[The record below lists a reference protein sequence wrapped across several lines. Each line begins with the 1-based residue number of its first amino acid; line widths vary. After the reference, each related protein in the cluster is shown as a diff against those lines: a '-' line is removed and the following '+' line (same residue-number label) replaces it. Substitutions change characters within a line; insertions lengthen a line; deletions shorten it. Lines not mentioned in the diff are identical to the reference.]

1 MRKID
6 RKDRLIINCMQLNG
20 SLSVSAIGEI
30 VGLSQNA
37 CWRRIK
43 RLEDEGILKDRT
55 VIFDADKLGYPLT
68 VYAFLRI
75 REHGSEWFDRFV
87 ANIVKMPEVVEF
99 LRMSGDIDYMAKIVA
114 RDVRHYDETY
124 KTIISMGA
132 VLDVSSSFLME
143 EIKSTTAIPLD

>member
-1 MRKID
+1 MSKID
-6 RKDRLIINCMQLNG
+6 KKDKLIIDSLQNDG
-20 SLSVSAIGEI
+20 GLSVAAIGEI

-43 RLEDEGILKDRT
+43 RLEDEGVLKNRA
-55 VIFDADKLGYPLT
+55 VVFDADKLGYPLT

-75 REHGSEWFDRFV
+75 REHGTEWFDRFV
-87 ANIVKMPEVVEF
+87 ENIVKMPEVVEF

-124 KTIISMGA
+124 KTIISLGA